1 LDRIDIQVDFPIEGL
16 DMAPYLAPAAVSQYM
31 SSEAAEAEAGA
42 GADTSD
48 RVASETEG
56 SESEGAA
63 AGKEVADLQ
72 IVEEQE
78 ELEDEIRRGGASPL
92 SRPSHIIAAHKM
104 DESSQQVGNSLNFY
118 TQLFT
123 E

>member
-31 SSEAAEAEAGA
+31 SLEAAGAGA

-63 AGKEVADLQ
+63 AGEEVVDLQ

-78 ELEDEIRRGGASPL
+78 ELEDEIRRGGTSPL

-118 TQLFT
+118 IQLFT